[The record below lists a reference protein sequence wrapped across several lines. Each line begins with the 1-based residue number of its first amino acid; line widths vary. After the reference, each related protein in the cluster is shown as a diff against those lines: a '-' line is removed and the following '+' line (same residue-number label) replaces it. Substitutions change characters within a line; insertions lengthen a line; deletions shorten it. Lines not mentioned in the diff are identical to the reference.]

1 MKDDNS
7 KEVKI
12 VQEIKLDNLKNLIRS
27 AYLLGQMQG
36 LNGNLLSNP
45 KTISERE
52 FLVQLLSSIHIIK

>member
-1 MKDDNS
+1 MRNDNS

-27 AYLLGQMQG
+27 AYLLGQTQG

-45 KTISERE
+45 TTISERE
-52 FLVQLLSSIHIIK
+52 FLVALLSSIHLIK